1 MAISKNIIDL
11 TALALKD
18 RVLTFVERK
27 VIIDAAMKEGVS
39 SEEINSYLDN
49 ALNERLRS
57 YSKEDLKRCP
67 HCGAQ
72 IPLISDECPYCGQ
85 NLEHPGNNP
94 TPPPY
99 IEGVAADIIHS
110 ENIRVATERKN
121 IRTCPDC
128 GAPFPLVSNIC
139 ENCGHVLHEQK
150 DSELN
155 VKTLISNIQQ
165 CIDDLKSTPQPSFW
179 QVLWYRRGYWLI
191 LMALVF
197 LLVAVVFCVRDVY
210 EWKYLL
216 PLFGFSLFFLIAS
229 VVSLNKSDIDSPVQK
244 FEDRY
249 DSSMLSKEMYE
260 NHIKV
265 LYGKNPEATKVLGEL
280 SDLAASAK
288 KKRGSLQLSILVC
301 LFFTIIAVV
310 AGFSFT
316 LSESVATVAKIKEN
330 IKEEKAM
337 NYISLWDI
345 QSPLT
350 LLRNEASLYVSVDSS
365 CNPVLSYDVISD
377 KDKIK
382 YDSMDDS
389 DIIEYKK
396 RVSGVKLEV
405 KAPLPEDKVIALWLH
420 GSDGGQL
427 SGEISMPLLMLGD
440 YSEYHATFSEM
451 LRNGCGD
458 YYAEFLS
465 KNPMR
470 ISMGRLLSNIA
481 HLREDADRIDSY
493 SIYLIN
499 IKDLQI

>member
-18 RVLTFVERK
+18 RVLTYVERK
-27 VIIDAAMKEGVS
+27 VIIEAAMKEGVS
-39 SEEINSYLDN
+39 AEEINSYLDN

-72 IPLISDECPYCGQ
+72 IPLISDECPFCGQ
-85 NLEHPGNNP
+85 NLEHSDNNL
-94 TPPPY
+94 TPPSY
-99 IEGVAADIIHS
+99 LEGAAADIIHS
-110 ENIRVATERKN
+110 ENIRIATERKN

-150 DSELN
+150 DSDLN
-155 VKTLISNIQQ
+155 VKNLISNIQQ
-165 CIDDLKSTPQPSFW
+165 CIDDLKSTPQPTFW

-191 LMALVF
+191 LLAFVL

-216 PLFGFSLFFLIAS
+216 PLFGFSLFFLISS
-229 VVSLNKSDIDSPVQK
+229 VVSLNKTDIDSPVQK

-280 SDLAASAK
+280 SDLAESAK
-288 KKRGSLQLSILVC
+288 KKRSGTRLTLLVC
-301 LFFTIIAVV
+301 LFFIVIAVA
-310 AGFSFT
+310 AGFFFT
-316 LSESVATVAKIKEN
+316 LSESVATVAKIEEN
-330 IKEEKAM
+330 IKEEKTT

-345 QSPLT
+345 ERPLT
-350 LLRNEASLYVSVDSS
+350 LFRNEASLYFSVDSS
-365 CNPVLSYDVISD
+365 CTPVLSYDVDAD
-377 KDKIK
+377 KDEIK
-382 YDSMDDS
+382 YVSMEDS
-389 DIIEYKK
+389 DLIKYRM
-396 RVSGVKLEV
+396 RVSGIKLEI

-420 GSDGGQL
+420 GSN
-427 SGEISMPLLMLGD
+427 GEELFGEVSMPLLMSGD
-440 YSEYHATFSEM
+440 YSEYHATLSEM
-451 LRNGCGD
+451 LRKGCGD

-465 KNPMR
+465 KSPMR
-470 ISMGRLLSNIA
+470 FSAGGLMSNIA
-481 HLREDADRIDSY
+481 HLHEEADKIDSY

-499 IKDLQI
+499 INDLKL